1 MNNITSRY
9 DYVKKEIPDPQVQDV
24 ADQFFDAAEILWGP
38 HSGVLIP
45 AIINSVL
52 AIELYLKSLNAYSVI
67 KNPQDYGD
75 GVRGGRVTVEP
86 ETSRHE
92 LTKIFEVLE
101 GDVKNALETAFAR
114 SSIFTLG
121 ASFKDCLSTYD
132 DVFIKVRYIYEDSTS
147 FRRVN
152 ISELQQLLKLT
163 RAVVESLPRKTTILK

>member
-9 DYVKKEIPDPQVQDV
+9 DYVKKEVPDPQVKDV
-24 ADQFFDAAEILWGP
+24 ADQFFDAAEILWVA

-67 KNPQDYGD
+67 KNLQDYGD
-75 GVRGGRVTVEP
+75 GVRGGLVTVEP

-92 LTKIFEVLE
+92 LTRIFESLE
-101 GDVKNALETAFAR
+101 GDVKIALETAFAR
-114 SSIFTLG
+114 SSIFTSG
-121 ASFKDCLSTYD
+121 VSFKDCLRKYD
-132 DVFIKVRYIYEDSTS
+132 DAFIKVRYVYEDSTS

-152 ISELQQLLKLT
+152 NSELQQLMKLT
-163 RAVVESLPRKTTILK
+163 RSVVELLPCKTVVLK